1 MKRIYE
7 YKGFQID
14 VEPEPVWRPGDG
26 IVLANLTGYLAVVR
40 ISTRTAGVPIFIPL
54 RLTAE
59 RSNPFPTE
67 AEALMAGYSAGQRVI
82 DDTATV

>member
-14 VEPEPVWRPGDG
+14 VEPEPVWKPGDG
-26 IVLANLTGYLAVVR
+26 ASLTGPEGYLAVVR
-40 ISTRTAGVPIFIPL
+40 ISTQTASVPIFAPL
-54 RLTAE
+54 RLTGE
-59 RSNPFPTE
+59 RSKPFATE

-82 DDTATV
+82 DDAATA

>member
-1 MKRIYE
+1 MKRLYQ

-14 VEPEPVWRPGDG
+14 VETEPVWKPNDG
-26 IVLANLTGYLAVVR
+26 ASLTGPDGYLAVVR
-40 ISTRTAGVPIFIPL
+40 ISTQTAGVPLFAPL

-82 DDTATV
+82 DNTATA

>member
-1 MKRIYE
+1 MKRVYE

-14 VEPEPVWRPGDG
+14 VEAEPVWKSSHG
-26 IVLANLTGYLAVVR
+26 ISLAAPEGYLAVVR
-40 ISTRTAGVPIFIPL
+40 ISTRTAAVPIFTPL

-59 RSNPFPTE
+59 RSNPFATE

-82 DDTATV
+82 DDAATA